1 LLNNNK
7 YIFGPTRRPIVQFA
21 VENRR
26 ALQLKEQRRERV
38 KAKQELLKDPTKK
51 ALAFESNKKKK
62 QRERNQFQSTKNQ
75 IRLSEL
81 IQDKN
86 TEEAE
91 ENDDDELT
99 VVPTAKS
106 SKKAKENGSTMKKRR
121 KTKQKSEIR
130 DKVDRMIQKSRQTKP
145 QLPQKSAKKWF
156 E

>member
-1 LLNNNK
+1 MLNNNK
-7 YIFGPTRRPIVQFA
+7 FIFGPTRRPIVQFA

-86 TEEAE
+86 TEEAK
-91 ENDDDELT
+91 ENEGDELT